1 MHRSGHL
8 VINLPFETAG
18 VTVAVK
24 VKSKARLKE
33 VSLKM
38 SAEPIHNS
46 VSFGHRVY
54 NNGSFPTKTCAVSK
68 LFH

>member
-38 SAEPIHNS
+38 SAEAIHNS
-46 VSFGHRVY
+46 CY
-54 NNGSFPTKTCAVSK
+54 ILTQI
-68 LFH
+68 LQ